1 MLAMTRKK
9 MRMDVWFV
17 ITIVLLLLYI
27 LFLIYPLGNLFKM
40 AFHNGEHFTLDYF
53 ITFFTK
59 KYYTVTIANSF
70 KVSTAATIVSMIV
83 GVTMGYFYAVYEIKL
98 AKTVRMCV
106 ILATMSAPFVGA
118 YAWILLLGRNG
129 AITVFLQ
136 KLFPAIEI
144 PSIYGFGGILLVFTT
159 QLFPLVFLYIVGA
172 MSKMDNSL
180 MEASLN
186 MGCSGIRR
194 FFKVIIPLI
203 MPSILASALLVFIR
217 ALSDFGTPLLLGE
230 GYRTFPVALY
240 NEFVGEVSQNKGFAS
255 AIAIVAILITCVI
268 YIIQNIATAKTSFAM
283 NALNP
288 VPKKKLKGL
297 PNILVHFYIYLV
309 TGIAILP
316 QVYVTYCSFRN
327 TSGQLYV
334 EGYSL
339 DSYRDMFGRLGRSV
353 LNTITIPLTSLV
365 FVLVIAVLIAYIS
378 VRRRN
383 ALTSTVD
390 MISMIPYI
398 IPGTV
403 VGIAMVTSF
412 NKEPLILTATT
423 SIMIISL
430 VIRRLPYTIRS
441 SVATLQQ
448 IPISIEEAAISL
460 GSSKLKTFVKIT
472 VPMMSSGIIAGAILS
487 WVTLITEL
495 STAIF
500 LYTSRTQ
507 TLTVAIYTQIVRGH
521 YGVAS
526 AMATLLTLI
535 TIVSMVVFNLVNPDG
550 DVTL

>member
-1 MLAMTRKK
+1 MTQKK
-9 MRMDVWFV
+9 FRMDMWFGV
-17 ITIVLLLLYI
+17 TLILLALYAVFLL
-27 LFLIYPLGNLFKM
+27 FPMGNLFKM
-40 AFHNGEHFTLDYF
+40 AFYDGEHFTMKYF
-53 ITFFTK
+53 VEFFTK
-59 KYYTVTIANSF
+59 PYYTSTIANSF
-70 KVSTAATIVSMIV
+70 KVSIAATVVSLVVGVSM
-83 GVTMGYFYAVYEIKL
+83 GYLYAVYEIKL

-118 YAWILLLGRNG
+118 YAWILLMGRNG

-136 KLFPAIEI
+136 SLFPNVEI

-159 QLFPLVFLYIVGA
+159 QLFPLVFLYITGA

-180 MEASLN
+180 MEASVS
-186 MGCSGIRR
+186 MGVTGLKR
-194 FFKVIIPLI
+194 FFKVIVPLI
-203 MPSILASALLVFIR
+203 MPSILASGLLVFIR

-230 GYRTFPVALY
+230 GYRTFPVTLY

-255 AIAIVAILITCVI
+255 AIGIVAIVITCVI

-283 NALNP
+283 SALNP
-288 VPKKKLKGL
+288 VPKKKPKG
-297 PNILVHFYIYLV
+297 IAGVLVHLYIYIV
-309 TGIAILP
+309 TGISILP
-316 QVYVTYCSFRN
+316 QVYVAYCSFRN
-327 TSGQLYV
+327 TSGQIYV
-334 EGYSL
+334 DGYSFQ
-339 DSYRDMFGRLGRSV
+339 SYREMFGKLGSSV
-353 LNTITIPLTSLV
+353 VNTIKIPVISLAFILV
-365 FVLVIAVLIAYIS
+365 FAVLIAYIS

-383 ALTSTVD
+383 PLTGAVD

-403 VGIAMVTSF
+403 VGIAMVSSF
-412 NKEPLILTATT
+412 NRPPLLLTATT
-423 SIMIISL
+423 AIMIISL

-448 IPISIEEAAISL
+448 IPLSIEEAAISL
-460 GSSKLKTFVKIT
+460 GSSKLKTFIRIT

-487 WVTLITEL
+487 WVTLVTEL

-500 LYTSRTQ
+500 LYTARTQ

-526 AMATLLTLI
+526 AMATLLTGI
-535 TIVSMVVFNLVNPDG
+535 TIVSMIIFNIVSPDG

>member
-1 MLAMTRKK
+1 MTQKK
-9 MRMDVWFV
+9 FRMDMWFGV
-17 ITIVLLLLYI
+17 TLILLALYAVFLL
-27 LFLIYPLGNLFKM
+27 FPMGNLFKM
-40 AFHNGEHFTLDYF
+40 AFYDGEHFTMKYF
-53 ITFFTK
+53 VEFFTK
-59 KYYTVTIANSF
+59 PYYTSTIANSF
-70 KVSTAATIVSMIV
+70 KVSIAATVVSLVVGVSM
-83 GVTMGYFYAVYEIKL
+83 GYLYAVYEIKL

-118 YAWILLLGRNG
+118 YAWILLMGRNG

-136 KLFPAIEI
+136 SLFPNVEI

-159 QLFPLVFLYIVGA
+159 QLFPLVFLYITGA

-180 MEASLN
+180 MEASVS
-186 MGCSGIRR
+186 MGVTGLKR
-194 FFKVIIPLI
+194 FFKVIVPLI
-203 MPSILASALLVFIR
+203 MPSILASGLLVFIR

-230 GYRTFPVALY
+230 GYRTFPVTLY

-255 AIAIVAILITCVI
+255 AIGIVAIVITCVI

-283 NALNP
+283 SALNP
-288 VPKKKLKGL
+288 VPKKKPKG
-297 PNILVHFYIYLV
+297 IAGVLVHLYIYIV
-309 TGIAILP
+309 TGISILP
-316 QVYVTYCSFRN
+316 QVYVAYCSFRN
-327 TSGQLYV
+327 TSGQIYV
-334 EGYSL
+334 DGYSFQ
-339 DSYRDMFGRLGRSV
+339 SYREMFGKLGSSV
-353 LNTITIPLTSLV
+353 VNTIKIPVISLAFILV
-365 FVLVIAVLIAYIS
+365 FAVLIAYIS

-383 ALTSTVD
+383 PLTGAVD

-403 VGIAMVTSF
+403 VGIAMVSSF
-412 NKEPLILTATT
+412 NRPPLILTATT
-423 SIMIISL
+423 AIMIISL

-448 IPISIEEAAISL
+448 IPLSIEEAAISL
-460 GSSKLKTFVKIT
+460 GSSKLKTFIRIT

-487 WVTLITEL
+487 WVTLVTEL

-500 LYTSRTQ
+500 LYTARTQ

-526 AMATLLTLI
+526 AMATLLTGI
-535 TIVSMVVFNLVNPDG
+535 TIVSMIIFNIVSPDG

>member
-1 MLAMTRKK
+1 MTQKK
-9 MRMDVWFV
+9 FRMDMWFGV
-17 ITIVLLLLYI
+17 TLILLALYAVFLL
-27 LFLIYPLGNLFKM
+27 FPMGNLFKM
-40 AFHNGEHFTLDYF
+40 AFYDGEHFTMKYF
-53 ITFFTK
+53 VEFFTK
-59 KYYTVTIANSF
+59 PYYTSTIANSF
-70 KVSTAATIVSMIV
+70 KVSIAATVVSLVVGVSM
-83 GVTMGYFYAVYEIKL
+83 GYLYAVYEIKL

-118 YAWILLLGRNG
+118 YAWILLMGRNG

-136 KLFPAIEI
+136 SLFPNVEI

-159 QLFPLVFLYIVGA
+159 QLFPLVFLYITGA

-180 MEASLN
+180 MEASVS
-186 MGCSGIRR
+186 MGVTGLKR
-194 FFKVIIPLI
+194 FFKVIVPLI
-203 MPSILASALLVFIR
+203 MPSILASGLLVFIR

-230 GYRTFPVALY
+230 GYRTFPVTLY

-255 AIAIVAILITCVI
+255 AIGIVAIVITCVI

-283 NALNP
+283 SALNP
-288 VPKKKLKGL
+288 VPKKKPKG
-297 PNILVHFYIYLV
+297 IAGVLVHLYIYIV
-309 TGIAILP
+309 TGISILP
-316 QVYVTYCSFRN
+316 QVYVAYCSFRN

-334 EGYSL
+334 DGYSFQ
-339 DSYRDMFGRLGRSV
+339 SYREMFGKLGSSV
-353 LNTITIPLTSLV
+353 ANTIKIPVISLAFILV
-365 FVLVIAVLIAYIS
+365 FAVLIAYIS

-383 ALTSTVD
+383 PLTGAVD

-403 VGIAMVTSF
+403 VGIAMVSSF
-412 NKEPLILTATT
+412 NRPPLILTATVA
-423 SIMIISL
+423 IMIISL

-448 IPISIEEAAISL
+448 IPLSIEEAAISL
-460 GSSKLKTFVKIT
+460 GSSKLKTFIRIT

-487 WVTLITEL
+487 WVTLVTEL

-500 LYTSRTQ
+500 LYTARTQ

-526 AMATLLTLI
+526 AMATLLTGI
-535 TIVSMVVFNLVNPDG
+535 TIVSMIIFNIVSPDG

>member
-1 MLAMTRKK
+1 MWFGVTLILLALYA
-9 MRMDVWFV
+9 VF
-17 ITIVLLLLYI
+17 LL
-27 LFLIYPLGNLFKM
+27 FPMGNLFRM
-40 AFHNGEHFTLDYF
+40 AFYTGERFTLEYF
-53 ITFFTK
+53 VEFFTK
-59 KYYTVTIANSF
+59 PYYTSTIVNSF
-70 KVSTAATIVSMIV
+70 KVSIAATVVSLVV
-83 GVTMGYFYAVYEIKL
+83 GVTMGYLYSVYEIRL

-118 YAWILLLGRNG
+118 YAWILLMGRNG

-136 KLFPAIEI
+136 NLFPHVQI

-159 QLFPLVFLYIVGA
+159 QLFPLVFLYITGA

-180 MEASLN
+180 MEASVS
-186 MGCSGIRR
+186 MGVTGIRR
-194 FFKVIIPLI
+194 FFKVIVPLI
-203 MPSILASALLVFIR
+203 MPSILASGLLVFIR

-230 GYRTFPVALY
+230 GYRTFPVTLY

-255 AIAIVAILITCVI
+255 AIGIVAIAITCII

-283 NALNP
+283 SALNP
-288 VPKKKLKGL
+288 VPKKRPKG
-297 PNILVHFYIYLV
+297 IVSVLVHLYIYLV
-309 TGIAILP
+309 TGISILP
-316 QVYVTYCSFRN
+316 QVYVAYCSFRN

-334 EGYSL
+334 DGYSL
-339 DSYRDMFGRLGRSV
+339 QSYREMFGKLGSSV
-353 LNTITIPLTSLV
+353 INTIKIPVISLLFILV
-365 FVLVIAVLIAYIS
+365 FAVLIAYIS

-383 ALTSTVD
+383 PLTGAVD

-412 NKEPLILTATT
+412 NRPPLILTATT
-423 SIMIISL
+423 AIMIISL

-460 GSSKLKTFVKIT
+460 GSSKLKTFVRIT

-487 WVTLITEL
+487 WVTLVTEL

-500 LYTSRTQ
+500 LYTARTQ

-526 AMATLLTLI
+526 AMATLLTVI
-535 TIVSMVVFNLVNPDG
+535 TIVSMIIFNIVNPDG

>member
-1 MLAMTRKK
+1 MTQKK
-9 MRMDVWFV
+9 FRMDMWFGV
-17 ITIVLLLLYI
+17 TLILLALYAVFLL
-27 LFLIYPLGNLFKM
+27 FPMGNLFKM
-40 AFHNGEHFTLDYF
+40 AFYDGEHFTMKYF
-53 ITFFTK
+53 VEFFTK
-59 KYYTVTIANSF
+59 PYYTSTIANSF
-70 KVSTAATIVSMIV
+70 KVSIAATVVSLVVGVSM
-83 GVTMGYFYAVYEIKL
+83 GYLYAVYEIKL
-98 AKTVRMCV
+98 VKTVRMCV

-118 YAWILLLGRNG
+118 YAWILLMGRNG

-136 KLFPAIEI
+136 SLFPNVEI

-159 QLFPLVFLYIVGA
+159 QLFPLVFLYITGA

-180 MEASLN
+180 MEASVS
-186 MGCSGIRR
+186 MGVTGLKR
-194 FFKVIIPLI
+194 FFKVIVPLI
-203 MPSILASALLVFIR
+203 MPSILASGLLVFIR

-230 GYRTFPVALY
+230 GYRTFPVTLY

-255 AIAIVAILITCVI
+255 AIGIVAIVITCVI

-283 NALNP
+283 SALNP
-288 VPKKKLKGL
+288 VPKKKPKG
-297 PNILVHFYIYLV
+297 IAGVLVHLYIYIV
-309 TGIAILP
+309 TGISILP
-316 QVYVTYCSFRN
+316 QVYVAYCSFRN

-334 EGYSL
+334 DGYSFQ
-339 DSYRDMFGRLGRSV
+339 SYREMFGKLGSSV
-353 LNTITIPLTSLV
+353 VNTIKIPVISLAFILV
-365 FVLVIAVLIAYIS
+365 FAVLIAYIS

-383 ALTSTVD
+383 PLTGAVD

-403 VGIAMVTSF
+403 VGIAMVSSF
-412 NKEPLILTATT
+412 NRPPLILTATT
-423 SIMIISL
+423 AIMIISL

-448 IPISIEEAAISL
+448 IPLSIEEAAISL
-460 GSSKLKTFVKIT
+460 GSSKLKTFIRIT

-487 WVTLITEL
+487 WVTLVTEL

-500 LYTSRTQ
+500 LYTARTQ

-526 AMATLLTLI
+526 AMATLLTGI
-535 TIVSMVVFNLVNPDG
+535 TIVSMIIFNIVSPDG

>member
-1 MLAMTRKK
+1 MTQKK
-9 MRMDVWFV
+9 FRMDMWFGV
-17 ITIVLLLLYI
+17 TLILLALYAVFLL
-27 LFLIYPLGNLFKM
+27 FPMGNLFKM
-40 AFHNGEHFTLDYF
+40 AFYDGEHFTMKYF
-53 ITFFTK
+53 VEFFTK
-59 KYYTVTIANSF
+59 PYYTSTIANSF
-70 KVSTAATIVSMIV
+70 KVSIAATVVSLVVGVSM
-83 GVTMGYFYAVYEIKL
+83 GYLYAVYEIKL

-118 YAWILLLGRNG
+118 YAWILLMGRNG

-136 KLFPAIEI
+136 SLFPNVEI

-159 QLFPLVFLYIVGA
+159 QLFPLVFLYITGA

-180 MEASLN
+180 MEASVS
-186 MGCSGIRR
+186 MGVTGLKR
-194 FFKVIIPLI
+194 FFKVIVPLI
-203 MPSILASALLVFIR
+203 MPSILASGLLVFIR

-230 GYRTFPVALY
+230 GYRTFPVTLY

-255 AIAIVAILITCVI
+255 AIGIVAIVITCVI

-283 NALNP
+283 SALNP
-288 VPKKKLKGL
+288 VPKKKPKG
-297 PNILVHFYIYLV
+297 IAGVLVHLYIYIV
-309 TGIAILP
+309 TGISILP
-316 QVYVTYCSFRN
+316 QVYVAYCSFRN

-334 EGYSL
+334 DGYSFQ
-339 DSYRDMFGRLGRSV
+339 SYREMFGKLGSSV
-353 LNTITIPLTSLV
+353 VNTIKIPVISLAFILV
-365 FVLVIAVLIAYIS
+365 FAVLIAYIS

-383 ALTSTVD
+383 PLTGAVD

-403 VGIAMVTSF
+403 VGIAMVSSF
-412 NKEPLILTATT
+412 NRPPLILTATT
-423 SIMIISL
+423 AIMIISL

-448 IPISIEEAAISL
+448 IPLSIEEAAISL
-460 GSSKLKTFVKIT
+460 GSSKLKAFIRIT

-487 WVTLITEL
+487 WVTLVTEL

-500 LYTSRTQ
+500 LYTARTQ

-526 AMATLLTLI
+526 AMATLLTGI
-535 TIVSMVVFNLVNPDG
+535 TIVSMIIFNIVSPDG

>member
-1 MLAMTRKK
+1 MTQKK
-9 MRMDVWFV
+9 FRMDMWFGV
-17 ITIVLLLLYI
+17 TLILLALYAVFLL
-27 LFLIYPLGNLFKM
+27 FPMGNLFKM
-40 AFHNGEHFTLDYF
+40 AFYDGEHFTMKYF
-53 ITFFTK
+53 VEFFTK
-59 KYYTVTIANSF
+59 PYYTSTIANSF
-70 KVSTAATIVSMIV
+70 KVSIAATVVSLVVGVSM
-83 GVTMGYFYAVYEIKL
+83 GYLYAVYEIKL

-118 YAWILLLGRNG
+118 YAWILLMGRNG

-136 KLFPAIEI
+136 NLFPNVEI

-159 QLFPLVFLYIVGA
+159 QLFPLVFLYITGA

-180 MEASLN
+180 MEASVS
-186 MGCSGIRR
+186 MGVTGLKR
-194 FFKVIIPLI
+194 FFKVIVPLI
-203 MPSILASALLVFIR
+203 MPSILASGLLVFIR

-230 GYRTFPVALY
+230 GYRTFPVTLY

-255 AIAIVAILITCVI
+255 AIGIVAIVITCVI

-283 NALNP
+283 SALNP
-288 VPKKKLKGL
+288 VPKKKPKG
-297 PNILVHFYIYLV
+297 IGGVLVHLYIYIV
-309 TGIAILP
+309 TGISILP
-316 QVYVTYCSFRN
+316 QVYVAYCSFRN

-334 EGYSL
+334 DGYSFQ
-339 DSYRDMFGRLGRSV
+339 SYREMFGKLGSSV
-353 LNTITIPLTSLV
+353 VNTIKIPVISLAFILV
-365 FVLVIAVLIAYIS
+365 FAVLIAYIS

-383 ALTSTVD
+383 PLTGAVD

-403 VGIAMVTSF
+403 VGIAMVSSF
-412 NKEPLILTATT
+412 NRPPLILTATT
-423 SIMIISL
+423 AIMIISL

-448 IPISIEEAAISL
+448 IPLSIEEAAISL
-460 GSSKLKTFVKIT
+460 GSSKLKTFIRIT

-487 WVTLITEL
+487 WVTLVTEL

-500 LYTSRTQ
+500 LYTARTQ

-526 AMATLLTLI
+526 AMATLLTGI
-535 TIVSMVVFNLVNPDG
+535 TIVSMIIFNIVSPDG

>member
-1 MLAMTRKK
+1 MTQKK
-9 MRMDVWFV
+9 FRMDRWFGV
-17 ITIVLLLLYI
+17 TLILLALYAVFLL
-27 LFLIYPLGNLFKM
+27 FPMGNLFKM
-40 AFHNGEHFTLDYF
+40 AFYDGEHFTMKYF
-53 ITFFTK
+53 VEFFTK
-59 KYYTVTIANSF
+59 PYYTSTIANSF
-70 KVSTAATIVSMIV
+70 KVSIAATVVSLVVGVSM
-83 GVTMGYFYAVYEIKL
+83 GYLYAVYEIKL

-118 YAWILLLGRNG
+118 YAWILLMGRNG

-136 KLFPAIEI
+136 SLFPDVEI

-159 QLFPLVFLYIVGA
+159 QLFPLVFLYITGA

-180 MEASLN
+180 MEASVS
-186 MGCSGIRR
+186 MGVTGLKR
-194 FFKVIIPLI
+194 FFKVIVPLI
-203 MPSILASALLVFIR
+203 MPSILASGLLVFIR

-230 GYRTFPVALY
+230 GYRTFPVTLY

-255 AIAIVAILITCVI
+255 AIGIVAIVITCVI

-283 NALNP
+283 SALNP
-288 VPKKKLKGL
+288 VPKKKPKG
-297 PNILVHFYIYLV
+297 IAGVLVHLYIYIV
-309 TGIAILP
+309 TGISILP
-316 QVYVTYCSFRN
+316 QVYVAYCSFRN

-334 EGYSL
+334 DGYSFQ
-339 DSYRDMFGRLGRSV
+339 SYREMFGKLGSSV
-353 LNTITIPLTSLV
+353 VNTIKIPVISLAFILV
-365 FVLVIAVLIAYIS
+365 FAVLIAYIS

-383 ALTSTVD
+383 PLTGAVD

-403 VGIAMVTSF
+403 VGIAMVSSF
-412 NKEPLILTATT
+412 NRPPLILTATT
-423 SIMIISL
+423 AIMIISL

-448 IPISIEEAAISL
+448 IPLSIEEAAISL
-460 GSSKLKTFVKIT
+460 GSSKLKTFIRIT

-487 WVTLITEL
+487 WVTLVTEL

-500 LYTSRTQ
+500 LYTARTQ

-526 AMATLLTLI
+526 AMATLLTGI
-535 TIVSMVVFNLVNPDG
+535 TIVSMIIFNIVSPDG

>member
-1 MLAMTRKK
+1 MTQKK
-9 MRMDVWFV
+9 FRMDMWFGV
-17 ITIVLLLLYI
+17 TLILLALYAVFLL
-27 LFLIYPLGNLFKM
+27 FPMGNLFKM
-40 AFHNGEHFTLDYF
+40 AFYDGEHFTMKYF
-53 ITFFTK
+53 VEFFTK
-59 KYYTVTIANSF
+59 PYYTSTIANSF
-70 KVSTAATIVSMIV
+70 KVSIAATVVSLVVGVSM
-83 GVTMGYFYAVYEIKL
+83 GYLYAVYEIKL

-118 YAWILLLGRNG
+118 YAWILLMGRNG

-136 KLFPAIEI
+136 SLFPNVEI

-159 QLFPLVFLYIVGA
+159 QLFPLVFLYITGA

-180 MEASLN
+180 MEASVS
-186 MGCSGIRR
+186 MGVTGLKR
-194 FFKVIIPLI
+194 FFKVIVPLI
-203 MPSILASALLVFIR
+203 MPSILASGLLVFIR

-230 GYRTFPVALY
+230 GYRTFPVTLY

-255 AIAIVAILITCVI
+255 AIGIVAIVITCVI

-283 NALNP
+283 SALNP
-288 VPKKKLKGL
+288 VPKKKPKG
-297 PNILVHFYIYLV
+297 IGGVLVHLYIYIV
-309 TGIAILP
+309 TGISILP
-316 QVYVTYCSFRN
+316 QVYVAYCSFRN

-334 EGYSL
+334 DGYSFQ
-339 DSYRDMFGRLGRSV
+339 SYREMFGKLGSSV
-353 LNTITIPLTSLV
+353 VNTIKIPVISLAFILV
-365 FVLVIAVLIAYIS
+365 FAVLIAYIS

-383 ALTSTVD
+383 PLTGAVD

-403 VGIAMVTSF
+403 VGIAMVSSF
-412 NKEPLILTATT
+412 NRPPLILTATVA
-423 SIMIISL
+423 IMIISL

-448 IPISIEEAAISL
+448 IPLSIEEAAISL
-460 GSSKLKTFVKIT
+460 GSSKLKTFIRIT

-487 WVTLITEL
+487 WVTLVTEL

-500 LYTSRTQ
+500 LYTARTQ

-526 AMATLLTLI
+526 AMATLLTGI
-535 TIVSMVVFNLVNPDG
+535 TIVSMIIFNIVSPDG

>member
-1 MLAMTRKK
+1 MTQKK
-9 MRMDVWFV
+9 FRMDMWFGV
-17 ITIVLLLLYI
+17 TLILLALYAVFLL
-27 LFLIYPLGNLFKM
+27 FPMGNLFKM
-40 AFHNGEHFTLDYF
+40 AFYDGEHFTMKYF
-53 ITFFTK
+53 VEFFTK
-59 KYYTVTIANSF
+59 PYYTSTIANSF
-70 KVSTAATIVSMIV
+70 KVSIAATVVSLVVGVSM
-83 GVTMGYFYAVYEIKL
+83 GYLYAVYEIKL

-118 YAWILLLGRNG
+118 YAWILLMGRNG

-136 KLFPAIEI
+136 SLFPNVEI

-159 QLFPLVFLYIVGA
+159 QLFPLVFLYITGA

-180 MEASLN
+180 MEASVS
-186 MGCSGIRR
+186 MGVTGLKR
-194 FFKVIIPLI
+194 FFKVIVPLI
-203 MPSILASALLVFIR
+203 MPSILASGLLVFIR

-230 GYRTFPVALY
+230 GYRTFPVTLY

-255 AIAIVAILITCVI
+255 AIGIVAIVITCVI

-283 NALNP
+283 SALNP
-288 VPKKKLKGL
+288 VPKKKPKG
-297 PNILVHFYIYLV
+297 IAGVLVHLYIYIV
-309 TGIAILP
+309 TGISILP
-316 QVYVTYCSFRN
+316 QVYVAYCSFRN

-334 EGYSL
+334 DGYSFQ
-339 DSYRDMFGRLGRSV
+339 SYREMFGKLGSSV
-353 LNTITIPLTSLV
+353 VNTIKIPVISLAFILV
-365 FVLVIAVLIAYIS
+365 FAVLIAYIS

-383 ALTSTVD
+383 PLTGAVD

-403 VGIAMVTSF
+403 VGIAMVSSF
-412 NKEPLILTATT
+412 NRPPLILTATVA
-423 SIMIISL
+423 IMIISL

-448 IPISIEEAAISL
+448 IPLSIEEAAISL
-460 GSSKLKTFVKIT
+460 GSSKLKTFIRIT

-487 WVTLITEL
+487 WVTLVTEL

-500 LYTSRTQ
+500 LYTARTQ

-526 AMATLLTLI
+526 AMATLLTGI
-535 TIVSMVVFNLVNPDG
+535 TIVSMIIFNIVSPDG

>member
-1 MLAMTRKK
+1 MTQKK
-9 MRMDVWFV
+9 FRMDMWFGV
-17 ITIVLLLLYI
+17 TLILLALYAVFLL
-27 LFLIYPLGNLFKM
+27 FPMGNLFKM
-40 AFHNGEHFTLDYF
+40 AFYDGEHFTMKYF
-53 ITFFTK
+53 VEFFTK
-59 KYYTVTIANSF
+59 PYYTSTIANSF
-70 KVSTAATIVSMIV
+70 KVSIAATVVSLVVGVSM
-83 GVTMGYFYAVYEIKL
+83 GYLYAVYEIKL

-118 YAWILLLGRNG
+118 YAWILLMGRNG

-136 KLFPAIEI
+136 NLFPNVEI

-159 QLFPLVFLYIVGA
+159 QLFPLVFLYITGA

-180 MEASLN
+180 MEASVS
-186 MGCSGIRR
+186 MGVTGLKR
-194 FFKVIIPLI
+194 FFKVIVPLI
-203 MPSILASALLVFIR
+203 MPSILASGLLVFIR

-230 GYRTFPVALY
+230 GYRTFPVTLY

-255 AIAIVAILITCVI
+255 AIGIVAIVITCVI

-283 NALNP
+283 SALNP
-288 VPKKKLKGL
+288 VPKKKPKG
-297 PNILVHFYIYLV
+297 IAGVLVHLYIYIV
-309 TGIAILP
+309 TGISILP
-316 QVYVTYCSFRN
+316 QVYVAYCSFRN

-334 EGYSL
+334 DGYSFQ
-339 DSYRDMFGRLGRSV
+339 SYREMFGKLGSSV
-353 LNTITIPLTSLV
+353 VNTIKIPVISLAFILV
-365 FVLVIAVLIAYIS
+365 FAVLIAYIS

-383 ALTSTVD
+383 PLTGAVD

-403 VGIAMVTSF
+403 VGIAMVSSF
-412 NKEPLILTATT
+412 NRPPLLLTATT
-423 SIMIISL
+423 AIMIISL

-448 IPISIEEAAISL
+448 IPLSIEEAAISL
-460 GSSKLKTFVKIT
+460 GSSKLKTFIRIT

-487 WVTLITEL
+487 WVTLVTEL

-500 LYTSRTQ
+500 LYTARTQ

-526 AMATLLTLI
+526 AMATLLTGI
-535 TIVSMVVFNLVNPDG
+535 TIVSMIIFNIVSPDG

>member
-1 MLAMTRKK
+1 MWFGVTLILLALYA
-9 MRMDVWFV
+9 VF
-17 ITIVLLLLYI
+17 LL
-27 LFLIYPLGNLFKM
+27 FPMGNLFKM
-40 AFHNGEHFTLDYF
+40 AFYDGEHFTMKYF
-53 ITFFTK
+53 VEFFTK
-59 KYYTVTIANSF
+59 PYYTSTIANSF
-70 KVSTAATIVSMIV
+70 KVSIAATVVSLVVGVSM
-83 GVTMGYFYAVYEIKL
+83 GYLYAVYEIKL

-118 YAWILLLGRNG
+118 YAWILLMGRNG

-136 KLFPAIEI
+136 SLFPNVEI

-159 QLFPLVFLYIVGA
+159 QLFPLVFLYITGA

-180 MEASLN
+180 MEASVS
-186 MGCSGIRR
+186 MGVTGLKR
-194 FFKVIIPLI
+194 FFKVIVPLI
-203 MPSILASALLVFIR
+203 MPSILASGLLVFIR

-230 GYRTFPVALY
+230 GYRTFPVTLY

-255 AIAIVAILITCVI
+255 AIGIVAIVITCVI

-283 NALNP
+283 SALNP
-288 VPKKKLKGL
+288 VPKKKPKG
-297 PNILVHFYIYLV
+297 IAGVLVHLYIYIV
-309 TGIAILP
+309 TGISILP
-316 QVYVTYCSFRN
+316 QVYVAYCSFRN

-334 EGYSL
+334 DGYSFQ
-339 DSYRDMFGRLGRSV
+339 SYREMFGKLGSSV
-353 LNTITIPLTSLV
+353 VNTIKIPVISLAFILV
-365 FVLVIAVLIAYIS
+365 FAVLIAYIS

-383 ALTSTVD
+383 PLTGAVD

-403 VGIAMVTSF
+403 VGIAMVSSF
-412 NKEPLILTATT
+412 NRPPLILTATVA
-423 SIMIISL
+423 IMIISL

-448 IPISIEEAAISL
+448 IPLSIEEAAISL
-460 GSSKLKTFVKIT
+460 GSSKLKTFIRIT

-487 WVTLITEL
+487 WVTLVTEL

-500 LYTSRTQ
+500 LYTARTQ

-526 AMATLLTLI
+526 AMATLLTGI
-535 TIVSMVVFNLVNPDG
+535 TIVSMIIFNIVSPDG

>member
-1 MLAMTRKK
+1 MTQKK
-9 MRMDVWFV
+9 FRMDMWFGV
-17 ITIVLLLLYI
+17 TLILLALYAVFLL
-27 LFLIYPLGNLFKM
+27 FPMGNLFKM
-40 AFHNGEHFTLDYF
+40 AFYDGEHFTMKYF
-53 ITFFTK
+53 VEFFTK
-59 KYYTVTIANSF
+59 PYYTSTIANSF
-70 KVSTAATIVSMIV
+70 KVSIAATVVSLVVGVSM
-83 GVTMGYFYAVYEIKL
+83 GYLYAVYEIKL

-118 YAWILLLGRNG
+118 YAWILLMGRNG

-136 KLFPAIEI
+136 SLFPNVEV

-159 QLFPLVFLYIVGA
+159 QLFPLVFLYITGA

-180 MEASLN
+180 MEASVS
-186 MGCSGIRR
+186 MGVTGLKR
-194 FFKVIIPLI
+194 FFKVIVPLI
-203 MPSILASALLVFIR
+203 MPSILASGLLVFIR

-230 GYRTFPVALY
+230 GYRTFPVTLY

-255 AIAIVAILITCVI
+255 AIGIVAIVITCVI

-283 NALNP
+283 SALNP
-288 VPKKKLKGL
+288 VPKKKPKG
-297 PNILVHFYIYLV
+297 IGGVLVHLYIYIV
-309 TGIAILP
+309 TGISILP
-316 QVYVTYCSFRN
+316 QVYVAYCSFRN

-334 EGYSL
+334 DGYSFQ
-339 DSYRDMFGRLGRSV
+339 SYHEMFGKLGSSV
-353 LNTITIPLTSLV
+353 VNTIKIPVISLAFILV
-365 FVLVIAVLIAYIS
+365 FAVLIAYIS

-383 ALTSTVD
+383 PLTGAVD

-403 VGIAMVTSF
+403 VGIAMVSSF
-412 NKEPLILTATT
+412 NRPPLILTATT
-423 SIMIISL
+423 AIMIISL

-448 IPISIEEAAISL
+448 IPLSIEEAAISL
-460 GSSKLKTFVKIT
+460 GSSKLKTFIRIT

-487 WVTLITEL
+487 WVTLVTEL

-500 LYTSRTQ
+500 LYTARTQ

-526 AMATLLTLI
+526 AMATLLTGI
-535 TIVSMVVFNLVNPDG
+535 TIVSMIIFNIVSPDG

>member
-1 MLAMTRKK
+1 MTQKK
-9 MRMDVWFV
+9 FRMDMWFGV
-17 ITIVLLLLYI
+17 TLILLALYAVFLL
-27 LFLIYPLGNLFKM
+27 FPMGNLFKM
-40 AFHNGEHFTLDYF
+40 AFYDGEHFTMKYF
-53 ITFFTK
+53 VEFFTK
-59 KYYTVTIANSF
+59 PYYTSTIANSF
-70 KVSTAATIVSMIV
+70 KVSIAATVVSLVVGVSM
-83 GVTMGYFYAVYEIKL
+83 GYLYAVYEIKL

-118 YAWILLLGRNG
+118 YAWILLMGRNG

-136 KLFPAIEI
+136 SLFPNVEI

-159 QLFPLVFLYIVGA
+159 QLFPLVFLYITGA

-180 MEASLN
+180 MEASVS
-186 MGCSGIRR
+186 MGITGLKR
-194 FFKVIIPLI
+194 FFKVIVPLI
-203 MPSILASALLVFIR
+203 MPSILASGLLVFIR

-230 GYRTFPVALY
+230 GYRTFPVTLY

-255 AIAIVAILITCVI
+255 AIGIVAIVITCVI

-283 NALNP
+283 SALNP
-288 VPKKKLKGL
+288 VPKKKPKG
-297 PNILVHFYIYLV
+297 IAGVLVHLYIYIV
-309 TGIAILP
+309 TGISILP
-316 QVYVTYCSFRN
+316 QVYVAYCSFRN

-334 EGYSL
+334 DGYSFQ
-339 DSYRDMFGRLGRSV
+339 SYREMFGKLGSSV
-353 LNTITIPLTSLV
+353 VNTIKIPVISLAFILV
-365 FVLVIAVLIAYIS
+365 FAVLIAYIS

-383 ALTSTVD
+383 PLTGAVD

-403 VGIAMVTSF
+403 VGIAMVSSF
-412 NKEPLILTATT
+412 NRPPLILTATT
-423 SIMIISL
+423 VIMIISL

-448 IPISIEEAAISL
+448 IPLSIEEAAISL
-460 GSSKLKTFVKIT
+460 GSSKLKTFIRIT

-487 WVTLITEL
+487 WVTLVTEL

-500 LYTSRTQ
+500 LYTARTQ

-526 AMATLLTLI
+526 AMATLLTGI
-535 TIVSMVVFNLVNPDG
+535 TIVSMIIFNIVSPDG

>member
-1 MLAMTRKK
+1 MTQKK
-9 MRMDVWFV
+9 FRMDMWFGV
-17 ITIVLLLLYI
+17 TLILLALYAVFLL
-27 LFLIYPLGNLFKM
+27 FPMGNLFKM
-40 AFHNGEHFTLDYF
+40 AFYDGEHFTMKYF
-53 ITFFTK
+53 VEFFTK
-59 KYYTVTIANSF
+59 PYYTSTIANSF
-70 KVSTAATIVSMIV
+70 KVSIAATVVSLVVGVSM
-83 GVTMGYFYAVYEIKL
+83 GYLYAVYEIKL
-98 AKTVRMCV
+98 AKSVRMCV

-118 YAWILLLGRNG
+118 YAWILLMGRNG

-136 KLFPAIEI
+136 SLFPNVEI

-159 QLFPLVFLYIVGA
+159 QLFPLVFLYITGA

-180 MEASLN
+180 MEASVS
-186 MGCSGIRR
+186 MGVTGLKR
-194 FFKVIIPLI
+194 FFKVIVPLI
-203 MPSILASALLVFIR
+203 MPSILASGLLVFIR

-230 GYRTFPVALY
+230 GYRTFPVTLY

-255 AIAIVAILITCVI
+255 AIGIVAIVITCVI

-283 NALNP
+283 SALNP
-288 VPKKKLKGL
+288 VPKKKPKG
-297 PNILVHFYIYLV
+297 IAGVLVHLYIYIV
-309 TGIAILP
+309 TGISILP
-316 QVYVTYCSFRN
+316 QVYVAYCSFRN

-334 EGYSL
+334 DGYSFQ
-339 DSYRDMFGRLGRSV
+339 SYREMFGKLGSSV
-353 LNTITIPLTSLV
+353 VNTIKIPVISLAFILV
-365 FVLVIAVLIAYIS
+365 FAVLIAYIS

-383 ALTSTVD
+383 PLTGAVD

-403 VGIAMVTSF
+403 VGIAMVSSF
-412 NKEPLILTATT
+412 NRPPLILTATT
-423 SIMIISL
+423 AIMIISL

-448 IPISIEEAAISL
+448 IPLSIEEAAISL
-460 GSSKLKTFVKIT
+460 GSSKLKTFIRIT

-487 WVTLITEL
+487 WVTLVTEL

-500 LYTSRTQ
+500 LYTARTQ

-526 AMATLLTLI
+526 AMATLLTGI
-535 TIVSMVVFNLVNPDG
+535 TIVSMIIFNIVSPDG

>member
-1 MLAMTRKK
+1 MTQKK
-9 MRMDVWFV
+9 FRMDMWFGV
-17 ITIVLLLLYI
+17 TLILLALYAVFLL
-27 LFLIYPLGNLFKM
+27 FPMGNLFKM
-40 AFHNGEHFTLDYF
+40 AFYDGEHFTMKYF
-53 ITFFTK
+53 VEFFTK
-59 KYYTVTIANSF
+59 PYYTSTIANSF
-70 KVSTAATIVSMIV
+70 KVSIAATVVSLVVGVSM
-83 GVTMGYFYAVYEIKL
+83 GYLYAVYEIKL

-118 YAWILLLGRNG
+118 YAWILLMGRNG

-136 KLFPAIEI
+136 SLFPNVEI

-159 QLFPLVFLYIVGA
+159 QLFPLVFLYITGA

-180 MEASLN
+180 MEASVS
-186 MGCSGIRR
+186 MGVTGLKR
-194 FFKVIIPLI
+194 FFKVIVPLI
-203 MPSILASALLVFIR
+203 MPSILASGLLVFIR

-230 GYRTFPVALY
+230 GYRTFPVTLY

-255 AIAIVAILITCVI
+255 AIGIVAIVITCVI

-283 NALNP
+283 SALNP
-288 VPKKKLKGL
+288 VPKKKPKG
-297 PNILVHFYIYLV
+297 IAGVLVHLYIYIV
-309 TGIAILP
+309 TGISILP
-316 QVYVTYCSFRN
+316 QVYVAYCSFRN

-334 EGYSL
+334 DGYSL
-339 DSYRDMFGRLGRSV
+339 QSYREMFGKLGSSV
-353 LNTITIPLTSLV
+353 VNTIKIPVISLAFILV
-365 FVLVIAVLIAYIS
+365 FAVLIAYIS

-383 ALTSTVD
+383 PLTGAVD

-403 VGIAMVTSF
+403 VGIAMVSSF
-412 NKEPLILTATT
+412 NRPPLILTATT
-423 SIMIISL
+423 AIMIISL

-448 IPISIEEAAISL
+448 IPLSIEEAAISL
-460 GSSKLKTFVKIT
+460 GSSKLKTFIRIT

-487 WVTLITEL
+487 WVTLVTEL

-500 LYTSRTQ
+500 LYTARTQ

-526 AMATLLTLI
+526 AMATLLTGI
-535 TIVSMVVFNLVNPDG
+535 TIVSMIIFNIVSPDG

>member
-1 MLAMTRKK
+1 MTQKK
-9 MRMDVWFV
+9 FRMDMWFGV
-17 ITIVLLLLYI
+17 TLILLALYAVFLL
-27 LFLIYPLGNLFKM
+27 FPMGNLFKM
-40 AFHNGEHFTLDYF
+40 AFYDGEHFTMKYF
-53 ITFFTK
+53 VEFFTK
-59 KYYTVTIANSF
+59 PYYTSTIANSF
-70 KVSTAATIVSMIV
+70 KVSIAATVVSLVVGVSM
-83 GVTMGYFYAVYEIKL
+83 GYLYAVYEIKL

-118 YAWILLLGRNG
+118 YAWILLMGRNG

-136 KLFPAIEI
+136 SLFPNVEI

-159 QLFPLVFLYIVGA
+159 QLFPLVFLYITGA

-180 MEASLN
+180 MEASVS
-186 MGCSGIRR
+186 MGVTGLKR
-194 FFKVIIPLI
+194 FFKVIVPLI
-203 MPSILASALLVFIR
+203 MPSILASGLLVFIR

-230 GYRTFPVALY
+230 GYRTFPVTLY

-255 AIAIVAILITCVI
+255 AIGIVAIVITCVI

-283 NALNP
+283 SALNP
-288 VPKKKLKGL
+288 VPKKKPKG
-297 PNILVHFYIYLV
+297 IAGVLVHLYIYIV
-309 TGIAILP
+309 TGISILP
-316 QVYVTYCSFRN
+316 QVYVAYCSFRN

-334 EGYSL
+334 DGYSFQ
-339 DSYRDMFGRLGRSV
+339 SYREMFGKLGSSV
-353 LNTITIPLTSLV
+353 VNTIKIPVISLAFILV
-365 FVLVIAVLIAYIS
+365 FAVLIAYIS

-383 ALTSTVD
+383 PLTGAVD

-403 VGIAMVTSF
+403 VGIAMVSSF
-412 NKEPLILTATT
+412 NRPPMILTATT
-423 SIMIISL
+423 AIMIISL

-448 IPISIEEAAISL
+448 IPLSIEEAAISL
-460 GSSKLKTFVKIT
+460 GSSKLKTFIRIT

-487 WVTLITEL
+487 WVTLVTEL

-500 LYTSRTQ
+500 LYTARTQ

-526 AMATLLTLI
+526 AMATLLTGI
-535 TIVSMVVFNLVNPDG
+535 TIVSMIIFNIVSPDG

>member
-1 MLAMTRKK
+1 MTQKK
-9 MRMDVWFV
+9 FRMDMWFGV
-17 ITIVLLLLYI
+17 TLILLALYAVFLL
-27 LFLIYPLGNLFKM
+27 FPMGNLFKM
-40 AFHNGEHFTLDYF
+40 AFYDGEHFTMKYF
-53 ITFFTK
+53 VEFFTK
-59 KYYTVTIANSF
+59 PYYTSTIANSF
-70 KVSTAATIVSMIV
+70 KVSIAATVVSLVVGVSM
-83 GVTMGYFYAVYEIKL
+83 GYLYAVYEIKL

-118 YAWILLLGRNG
+118 YAWILLMGRNG

-136 KLFPAIEI
+136 SLFPNVEI

-159 QLFPLVFLYIVGA
+159 QLFPLVFLYITGA

-180 MEASLN
+180 MEASVS
-186 MGCSGIRR
+186 MGVTGLKR
-194 FFKVIIPLI
+194 FFKVIVPLI
-203 MPSILASALLVFIR
+203 MPSILASGLLVFIR

-230 GYRTFPVALY
+230 GYRTFPVTLY

-255 AIAIVAILITCVI
+255 AIGIVAIVITCVI

-283 NALNP
+283 SALNP
-288 VPKKKLKGL
+288 VPKKKPKG
-297 PNILVHFYIYLV
+297 IADVLVHLYIYIV
-309 TGIAILP
+309 TGISILP
-316 QVYVTYCSFRN
+316 QVYVAYCSFRN

-334 EGYSL
+334 DGYSFQ
-339 DSYRDMFGRLGRSV
+339 SYREMFGKLGSSV
-353 LNTITIPLTSLV
+353 VNTIKIPVISLA
-365 FVLVIAVLIAYIS
+365 FILMFAVLIAYIS

-383 ALTSTVD
+383 PLTGAVD

-403 VGIAMVTSF
+403 VGIAMVSSF
-412 NKEPLILTATT
+412 NRPPLILTATT
-423 SIMIISL
+423 AIMIISL

-448 IPISIEEAAISL
+448 IPLSIEEAAISL
-460 GSSKLKTFVKIT
+460 GSSKLKTFIRIT

-487 WVTLITEL
+487 WVTLVTEL

-500 LYTSRTQ
+500 LYTARTQ

-526 AMATLLTLI
+526 AMATLLTGI
-535 TIVSMVVFNLVNPDG
+535 TIVSMIIFNIVSPDG

>member
-1 MLAMTRKK
+1 MTQKK
-9 MRMDVWFV
+9 FRMDMWFGV
-17 ITIVLLLLYI
+17 TLILLALYAVFLL
-27 LFLIYPLGNLFKM
+27 FPMGNLFKM
-40 AFHNGEHFTLDYF
+40 AFYDGEHFTMKYF
-53 ITFFTK
+53 VEFFTK
-59 KYYTVTIANSF
+59 PYYTSTIANSF
-70 KVSTAATIVSMIV
+70 KVSIAATVVSLVVGVSM
-83 GVTMGYFYAVYEIKL
+83 GYLYAVYEIKL

-118 YAWILLLGRNG
+118 YAWILLMGRNG

-136 KLFPAIEI
+136 SLFPNVEI

-159 QLFPLVFLYIVGA
+159 QLFPLVFLYITGA

-180 MEASLN
+180 MEASVS
-186 MGCSGIRR
+186 MGVTGLKR
-194 FFKVIIPLI
+194 FFKVIVPLI
-203 MPSILASALLVFIR
+203 MPSILASGLLVFIR

-230 GYRTFPVALY
+230 GYRTFPVTLY

-255 AIAIVAILITCVI
+255 AIGIVAIVITCVI

-283 NALNP
+283 SALNP
-288 VPKKKLKGL
+288 VPKKKPKG
-297 PNILVHFYIYLV
+297 IADVLVHLYIYIV
-309 TGIAILP
+309 TGISILP
-316 QVYVTYCSFRN
+316 QVYVAYCSFRN

-334 EGYSL
+334 DGYSFQ
-339 DSYRDMFGRLGRSV
+339 SYREMFGKLGSSV
-353 LNTITIPLTSLV
+353 VNTIKIPVISLAFILV
-365 FVLVIAVLIAYIS
+365 FAVLIAYIS

-383 ALTSTVD
+383 PLTGAVD

-403 VGIAMVTSF
+403 VGIAMVSSF
-412 NKEPLILTATT
+412 NRPPLILTATT
-423 SIMIISL
+423 AIMIISL

-448 IPISIEEAAISL
+448 IPLSIEEAAISL
-460 GSSKLKTFVKIT
+460 GSSKLKTFIRIT

-487 WVTLITEL
+487 WVTLVTEL

-500 LYTSRTQ
+500 LYTARTQ

-526 AMATLLTLI
+526 AMATLLTGI
-535 TIVSMVVFNLVNPDG
+535 TIVSMIIFNIVSPDG

>member
-1 MLAMTRKK
+1 MTQKK
-9 MRMDVWFV
+9 FRMDMWFGV
-17 ITIVLLLLYI
+17 TLILLALYAVFLL
-27 LFLIYPLGNLFKM
+27 FPMGNLFKM
-40 AFHNGEHFTLDYF
+40 AFYDGEHFTMKYF
-53 ITFFTK
+53 VEFFTK
-59 KYYTVTIANSF
+59 PYYTSTIANSF
-70 KVSTAATIVSMIV
+70 KVSIAATVVSLVVGVSM
-83 GVTMGYFYAVYEIKL
+83 GYLYAVYEIKL

-118 YAWILLLGRNG
+118 YAWILLMGRNG

-136 KLFPAIEI
+136 SLFPNVEI

-159 QLFPLVFLYIVGA
+159 QLFPLVFLYITGA

-180 MEASLN
+180 MEASVS
-186 MGCSGIRR
+186 MGVTGLKR
-194 FFKVIIPLI
+194 FFKVIVPLI
-203 MPSILASALLVFIR
+203 MPSILASGLLVFIR

-230 GYRTFPVALY
+230 GYRTFPVTLY

-255 AIAIVAILITCVI
+255 AIGIVAIVITCVI

-283 NALNP
+283 SALNP
-288 VPKKKLKGL
+288 VPKKKPKG
-297 PNILVHFYIYLV
+297 IGGVLVHLYIYIV
-309 TGIAILP
+309 TGISILP
-316 QVYVTYCSFRN
+316 QVYVAYCSFRN

-334 EGYSL
+334 DGYSFQ
-339 DSYRDMFGRLGRSV
+339 SYHEMFGKLGSSV
-353 LNTITIPLTSLV
+353 VNTIKIPVISLAFILV
-365 FVLVIAVLIAYIS
+365 FAVLIAYIS

-383 ALTSTVD
+383 PLTGAVD

-403 VGIAMVTSF
+403 VGIAMVSSF
-412 NKEPLILTATT
+412 NRPPLILTATT
-423 SIMIISL
+423 AIMIISL

-448 IPISIEEAAISL
+448 IPLSIEEAAISL
-460 GSSKLKTFVKIT
+460 GSSKLKTFIRIT

-487 WVTLITEL
+487 WVTLVTEL

-500 LYTSRTQ
+500 LYTARTQ

-526 AMATLLTLI
+526 AMATLLTGI
-535 TIVSMVVFNLVNPDG
+535 TIVSMIIFNIVSPDG

>member
-1 MLAMTRKK
+1 MTQKK
-9 MRMDVWFV
+9 FRMDMWFGV
-17 ITIVLLLLYI
+17 TLILLALYAVFLL
-27 LFLIYPLGNLFKM
+27 FPMGNLFKM
-40 AFHNGEHFTLDYF
+40 AFYDGEHFTMKYF
-53 ITFFTK
+53 VEFFTK
-59 KYYTVTIANSF
+59 PYYTSTIANSF
-70 KVSTAATIVSMIV
+70 KVSIAATVVSLVVGVSM
-83 GVTMGYFYAVYEIKL
+83 GYLYAVYEIKL

-118 YAWILLLGRNG
+118 YAWILLMGRNG

-136 KLFPAIEI
+136 SLFPNVEI

-159 QLFPLVFLYIVGA
+159 QLFPLVFLYITGA

-180 MEASLN
+180 MEASVS
-186 MGCSGIRR
+186 MGVTGLKR
-194 FFKVIIPLI
+194 FFKVIVPLI
-203 MPSILASALLVFIR
+203 MPSILASGLLVFIR

-230 GYRTFPVALY
+230 GYRTFPVTLY

-255 AIAIVAILITCVI
+255 AIGIVAIVITCVI

-283 NALNP
+283 SALNP
-288 VPKKKLKGL
+288 VPKKKPKG
-297 PNILVHFYIYLV
+297 IVGVLVHLYIYIV
-309 TGIAILP
+309 TGISILP
-316 QVYVTYCSFRN
+316 QVYVAYCAFRN

-334 EGYSL
+334 DGYSFQ
-339 DSYRDMFGRLGRSV
+339 SYREMFGKLGSSV
-353 LNTITIPLTSLV
+353 VNTIKIPVISLAFILV
-365 FVLVIAVLIAYIS
+365 FAVLIAYIS

-383 ALTSTVD
+383 PLTGAVD

-403 VGIAMVTSF
+403 VGIAMVSSF
-412 NKEPLILTATT
+412 NRPPLILTATT
-423 SIMIISL
+423 AIMIISL

-448 IPISIEEAAISL
+448 IPLSIEEAAISL
-460 GSSKLKTFVKIT
+460 GSSKLKTFIRIT

-487 WVTLITEL
+487 WVTLVTEL

-500 LYTSRTQ
+500 LYTARTQ

-526 AMATLLTLI
+526 AMATLLTGI
-535 TIVSMVVFNLVNPDG
+535 TIVSMIIFNIVSPDG

>member
-1 MLAMTRKK
+1 MTQKK
-9 MRMDVWFV
+9 FRMDMWFGV
-17 ITIVLLLLYI
+17 TLILLALYAVFLL
-27 LFLIYPLGNLFKM
+27 FPMGNLFKM
-40 AFHNGEHFTLDYF
+40 AFYDGEHFTMKYF
-53 ITFFTK
+53 VEFFTK
-59 KYYTVTIANSF
+59 PYYTSTIANSF
-70 KVSTAATIVSMIV
+70 KVSIAATVVSLVVGVSM
-83 GVTMGYFYAVYEIKL
+83 GYLYAVYEIKL

-118 YAWILLLGRNG
+118 YAWILLMGRNG

-136 KLFPAIEI
+136 SLFPNVEI

-159 QLFPLVFLYIVGA
+159 QLFPLVFLYITGA

-180 MEASLN
+180 MEASVS
-186 MGCSGIRR
+186 MGVTGLKR
-194 FFKVIIPLI
+194 FFKVIVPLI
-203 MPSILASALLVFIR
+203 MPSILASGLLVFIR

-230 GYRTFPVALY
+230 GYRTFPVTLY

-255 AIAIVAILITCVI
+255 AIGIVAIVITCVI

-283 NALNP
+283 SALNP
-288 VPKKKLKGL
+288 VPKKKTKG
-297 PNILVHFYIYLV
+297 IAGVLVHLYIYIV
-309 TGIAILP
+309 TGISILP
-316 QVYVTYCSFRN
+316 QVYVAYCSFRN

-334 EGYSL
+334 DGYSFQ
-339 DSYRDMFGRLGRSV
+339 SYHEMFGKLGSSV
-353 LNTITIPLTSLV
+353 VNTIKIPVISLAFILV
-365 FVLVIAVLIAYIS
+365 FAVLIAYIS

-383 ALTSTVD
+383 PLTGAVD

-403 VGIAMVTSF
+403 VGIAMVSSF
-412 NKEPLILTATT
+412 NRPPLILTATVA
-423 SIMIISL
+423 IMIISL

-448 IPISIEEAAISL
+448 IPLSIEEAAISL
-460 GSSKLKTFVKIT
+460 GSSKLKTFIRIT

-487 WVTLITEL
+487 WVTLVTEL

-500 LYTSRTQ
+500 LYTARTQ

-526 AMATLLTLI
+526 AMATLLTGI
-535 TIVSMVVFNLVNPDG
+535 TIVSMIIFNIVSPDG

>member
-1 MLAMTRKK
+1 MTQKK
-9 MRMDVWFV
+9 FRMDMWFGV
-17 ITIVLLLLYI
+17 TLILLALYAVFLL
-27 LFLIYPLGNLFKM
+27 FPMGNLFKM
-40 AFHNGEHFTLDYF
+40 AFYDGEHFTMKYF
-53 ITFFTK
+53 VEFFTK
-59 KYYTVTIANSF
+59 PYYTSTIANSF
-70 KVSTAATIVSMIV
+70 KVSIAATVVSLVVGVSM
-83 GVTMGYFYAVYEIKL
+83 GYLYAVYEIKL

-118 YAWILLLGRNG
+118 YAWILLMGRNG

-136 KLFPAIEI
+136 SLFPNVEI

-159 QLFPLVFLYIVGA
+159 QLFPLVFLYITGA

-180 MEASLN
+180 MEASVS
-186 MGCSGIRR
+186 MGVTGLKR
-194 FFKVIIPLI
+194 FFKVIVPLI
-203 MPSILASALLVFIR
+203 MPSILASGLLVFIR

-230 GYRTFPVALY
+230 GYRTFPVTLY

-255 AIAIVAILITCVI
+255 AIGIVAIVITCVI

-283 NALNP
+283 SALNP
-288 VPKKKLKGL
+288 VPKKKPKG
-297 PNILVHFYIYLV
+297 IGGVLVHLYIYIV
-309 TGIAILP
+309 TGISILP
-316 QVYVTYCSFRN
+316 QVYVAYCSFRN

-334 EGYSL
+334 DGYSFQ
-339 DSYRDMFGRLGRSV
+339 SYREMFGKLGSSV
-353 LNTITIPLTSLV
+353 VNTIKIPVISLAFILV
-365 FVLVIAVLIAYIS
+365 FSVLIAYIS

-383 ALTSTVD
+383 PLTGAVD

-403 VGIAMVTSF
+403 VGIAMVSSF
-412 NKEPLILTATT
+412 NRPPLILTATT
-423 SIMIISL
+423 AIMIISL

-448 IPISIEEAAISL
+448 IPLSIEEAAISL
-460 GSSKLKTFVKIT
+460 GSSKLKTFIRIT

-487 WVTLITEL
+487 WVTLVTEL

-500 LYTSRTQ
+500 LYTARTQ

-526 AMATLLTLI
+526 AMATLLTGI
-535 TIVSMVVFNLVNPDG
+535 TIVSMIIFNIVSPDG